1 MKKLA
6 SQHFSSFFENE
17 SISVTSA
24 FFTLFSRP
32 DWAFDKMD
40 IPKMS
45 KIDFRTSNLEK
56 LFFKILLIDEIIN
69 IMYPH
74 CQALGIFLDI
84 NIRI

>member
-1 MKKLA
+1 
-6 SQHFSSFFENE
+6 
-17 SISVTSA
+17 
-24 FFTLFSRP
+24 
-32 DWAFDKMD
+32 MD